1 MNLELG
7 PGDLALL
14 CAMVS
19 TDQARQTDWILK
31 TIRKAL
37 NRQPDTQLIKEF
49 EDDFWPNYP
58 RKKDKGHART
68 AYIRARGKVDAGT
81 VLRGLA
87 AYSLSVRD
95 REERFICLAGTWLNG
110 ERWTD
115 EHKEVGPSEVVKT
128 APDTLYAERSK
139 LEHYLKTG
147 RWLGRGNPQS
157 LPRELLIKY
166 ESELR
171 ARGVQVPLL

>member
-1 MNLELG
+1 MNLDLA

-19 TDQARQTDWILK
+19 TDQTRQTDWILK

-37 NRQPDTQLIKEF
+37 NRQPDSNLIREH
-49 EDDFWPNYP
+49 DQDFYPNYP
-58 RKKDKGHART
+58 RHEAPGRSRT
-68 AYIRARGKVDAGT
+68 AYIRARAKTDAGT
-81 VLRGLA
+81 ILRGSA
-87 AYSLSVRD
+87 AYSLAVKGK
-95 REERFICLAGTWLNG
+95 EKKFILLPASWLNG
-110 ERWTD
+110 ECWDSEYD
-115 EHKEVGPSEVVKT
+115 EKPS
-128 APDTLYAERSK
+128 AAGNADPYYAERSK
-139 LEHYLKTG
+139 LETFIKTG